1 MKLRNLVAFKTFHL
15 LLFPMDIWFVSLNP
29 PEIFHSHATTM
40 ATITRLV
47 HRRTLKKLVSSKES
61 PSSRS
66 LPKDMAAATR
76 CMALETCLI
85 DDGLHR
91 GPLFP
96 CPLPHHGVGSLKCG
110 MKTPSKG
117 LNNFPMAGNAKTL
130 HLCGS
135 CPFPFMSHLLSACFI
150 IPSMTFH
157 TTKLSVC
164 GL

>member
-1 MKLRNLVAFKTFHL
+1 MELRNLVAFKTFHL
-15 LLFPMDIWFVSLNP
+15 LLFPMDIWFVSLNSS
-29 PEIFHSHATTM
+29 EIFHSHATTM

-66 LPKDMAAATR
+66 LPKDMAAPTR
-76 CMALETCLI
+76 GMTLETCLI
-85 DDGLHR
+85 DDGFDRRPSIPGSLA
-91 GPLFP
+91 
-96 CPLPHHGVGSLKCG
+96 HHGVGSPKCG

-135 CPFPFMSHLLSACFI
+135 CPFPFMGHLPSACFI